1 MKIITQIL
9 TVTSILPNV
18 PSLKVC
24 LIPTSS
30 NTDALG
36 QWVGP
41 SNLRLYIKMDDMG
54 TNTFYLFV
62 GHLTI
67 QFKVKNK
74 G

>member
-24 LIPTSS
+24 LIPMSS

-36 QWVGP
+36 RWVGP

-54 TNTFYLFV
+54 TSNKKILIHLFI

-67 QFKVKNK
+67 
-74 G
+74 